1 MKVGDTV
8 KLKPAM
14 WQGIKPESY
23 GLSFTGEY
31 VVKRSDPDQKY
42 PSIQIEGSAG
52 VWDAGAFQVV
62 VKGKEEEVSNDM
74 FETGDKVFVKQHKL
88 SKETLKVYGL
98 ELDKEYEVKRYSE
111 NREFPVVCIFG
122 NGYEFP
128 ANIFEKAV
136 RVKEQSIE
144 RPVLEERKKDKIR
157 MELVDQGFPLALLE
171 LAKVM
176 TWANNNKGY
185 KDHDWKNIPDAENAF
200 KGAAARHRVKFD
212 AQRSSGNEMLDCTD
226 EESGIIHLAHE
237 CFNTLALL
245 ELALAG
251 KVK

>member
-31 VVKRSDPDQKY
+31 VVSTVYEDQAY
-42 PSIQIEGSAG
+42 PGLGIEGIVGAFD
-52 VWDAGAFQVV
+52 VGAFQIVS
-62 VKGKEEEVSNDM
+62 KEKEKDVSK
-74 FETGDKVFVKQHKL
+74 FKVGDKVLCVSSDGL
-88 SKETLKVYGL
+88 DRLVVGDVYTVSSIYNKHAIAV
-98 ELDKEYEVKRYSE
+98 EEVKHFVHYNKRFIE
-111 NREFPVVCIFG
+111 
-122 NGYEFP
+122 
-128 ANIFEKAV
+128 AV
-136 RVKEQSIE
+136 SVQSIE

-176 TWANNNKGY
+176 TWANANKGY

-212 AQRSSGNEMLDCTD
+212 AQRSFGNEMLDCTD

-237 CFNTLALL
+237 CFNNLALL

>member
-1 MKVGDTV
+1 MKIGDTV

-14 WQGIKPESY
+14 WQGIRPEAY

-31 VVKRSDPDQKY
+31 IVSTVYDDQAY
-42 PSIQIEGSAG
+42 PSLRIEGIAG
-52 VWDAGAFQVV
+52 TFDVEAFQL
-62 VKGKEEEVSNDM
+62 VKEKEMSKFKV
-74 FETGDKVFVKQHKL
+74 GDKVVINKGEWRGWQLTDPSNYNLDFENTYTVRK
-88 SKETLKVYGL
+88 SEETLIWL
-98 ELDKEYEVKRYSE
+98 EGSDQGFHYDYFDLAE
-111 NREFPVVCIFG
+111 NS
-122 NGYEFP
+122 
-128 ANIFEKAV
+128 
-136 RVKEQSIE
+136 SIE

-176 TWANNNKGY
+176 TWANSNKGY

-212 AQRSSGNEMLDCTD
+212 AQRSFGNEMLDCTD

-245 ELALAG
+245 ELALAR

>member
-23 GLSFTGEY
+23 GLSFSGEY
-31 VVKRSDPDQKY
+31 VVSTVYDDQEY
-42 PSIQIEGSAG
+42 PSLRIEGIAG
-52 VWDAGAFQVV
+52 TFDVEAFQL
-62 VKGKEEEVSNDM
+62 VKEKEVSK
-74 FETGDKVFVKQHKL
+74 FKVGDKVICTHRVDGNWYMIGDELEISACKGKVFDDGRRYIAYNVTAHKDSGVWIEEADFEL
-88 SKETLKVYGL
+88 L
-98 ELDKEYEVKRYSE
+98 EK
-111 NREFPVVCIFG
+111 
-122 NGYEFP
+122 
-128 ANIFEKAV
+128 
-136 RVKEQSIE
+136 QSIE
-144 RPVLEERKKDKIR
+144 RPVLGERKKDKIR

-176 TWANNNKGY
+176 TWANANKGY

-212 AQRSSGNEMLDCTD
+212 AQRSFGNEMLDCTD

-237 CFNTLALL
+237 CFNNLALL

>member
-23 GLSFTGEY
+23 GLSFIGEY
-31 VVKRSDPDQKY
+31 VVTEYLEGEY
-42 PSIQIEGSAG
+42 PSIKLRDFIC
-52 VWDAGAFQVV
+52 WFDAGAFQVV
-62 VKGKEEEVSNDM
+62 VKEKEKELSKFKV
-74 FETGDKVFVKQHKL
+74 GDKVLCVSSDGFDNLTVDEVYTVSNIYSKDAIAVK
-88 SKETLKVYGL
+88 
-98 ELDKEYEVKRYSE
+98 EVKDFVHYNKRFIEAASVE
-111 NREFPVVCIFG
+111 
-122 NGYEFP
+122 
-128 ANIFEKAV
+128 
-136 RVKEQSIE
+136 SIE

-171 LAKVM
+171 LGKVM

-185 KDHDWKNIPDAENAF
+185 KDHDWKNIPNAENAF

-212 AQRSSGNEMLDCTD
+212 AQRSFGNEMFDCTD

-237 CFNTLALL
+237 CFNNLALL

>member
-31 VVKRSDPDQKY
+31 VVEQYIDKKCAA
-42 PSIQIEGSAG
+42 IKLEGFIG
-52 VWDAGAFQVV
+52 IWDSEAFQVV
-62 VKGKEEEVSNDM
+62 VKEKKESFEFVEE
-74 FETGDKVFVKQHKL
+74 
-88 SKETLKVYGL
+88 
-98 ELDKEYEVKRYSE
+98 
-111 NREFPVVCIFG
+111 P
-122 NGYEFP
+122 P
-128 ANIFEKAV
+128 P
-136 RVKEQSIE
+136 IE

-176 TWANNNKGY
+176 TWANSNKGY
-185 KDHDWKNIPDAENAF
+185 KDHDWRNIPDAENAF

-212 AQRSSGNEMLDCTD
+212 AQRSFGNEMLDCTD

-237 CFNTLALL
+237 CFNNLALL